1 MTPYNCKEQR
11 RNLVF
16 PPLSV
21 IRCGCLIRWII
32 VCIVCIVLLHL
43 EDNLILFWGPGQECW
58 DWGWGVVPPGVDVS
72 HTSVCS
78 KWGRVCVLWW
88 CSVKI
93 HTRRSKQES
102 NISLAKKQFWYFCTI
117 KLPEIVKNKVVDLW
131 PIVKFGSA
139 ISKFKTRLLLG
150 LGYLM
155 YQRYFWNM
163 NMRISVATP
172 CFPGVLG
179 RASREVSTQSEL
191 SATKRFQENFTWIM
205 SASS

>member
-1 MTPYNCKEQR
+1 MLIVFCCLLSLLLFWKRYTGHGSGRLWVSQIHTISLNVLNLTKLMFLNRCFKMTPYNCKEKR

-21 IRCGCLIRWII
+21 IRCGCLIKWII

-88 CSVKI
+88 YSVKI

-102 NISLAKKQFWYFCTI
+102 NISLAKKPVLIF
-117 KLPEIVKNKVVDLW
+117 LHNKVTW
-131 PIVKFGSA
+131 NCEKQS
-139 ISKFKTRLLLG
+139 SG
-150 LGYLM
+150 LVTHCKVW
-155 YQRYFWNM
+155 QCH
-163 NMRISVATP
+163 I
-172 CFPGVLG
+172 
-179 RASREVSTQSEL
+179 
-191 SATKRFQENFTWIM
+191 
-205 SASS
+205 